1 MTQLSCGGVA
11 LSLHPVLTRPV
22 LSLYL
27 YFTHNSLTSDIVPPE
42 HFPNNN
48 NELQST

>member
-1 MTQLSCGGVA
+1 MTQLSCGRVA

-22 LSLYL
+22 VLSGYL
-27 YFTHNSLTSDIVPPE
+27 YFTHNSWTSDTVPPE
-42 HFPNNN
+42 HFPKN